1 MAPIP
6 YDQRTDK
13 AGGQGLRRYN
23 ETAAKIVIVLA
34 VVAIAAIVIRFLV
47 TGSLTI

>member
-1 MAPIP
+1 MIHALI
-6 YDQRTDK
+6 K
-13 AGGQGLRRYN
+13 LVAKGCEGN